1 MSRACLSIIE
11 MEEKLFRKIKK
22 LEKENINLKKRI
34 VELEKT
40 PMDKK
45 VSMVYNDREL
55 GESSDG
61 MYRGG

>member
-1 MSRACLSIIE
+1 